1 MKKLFSIFAAVLF
14 AGSMMAADWAE
25 IKFTAATAAGVF
37 NDSVFEAGDFKL
49 TCVDTDN
56 SKLKTTANNCVFG
69 TSEEDKVQYEFR
81 LQTSGKSSA
90 KNALN
95 LTIPAD
101 GQLRIAVRTG
111 SSSDETR
118 TLILTQGETELYNQV
133 VKDADTI
140 VGITNPKIFK
150 FITVDVK
157 AGEVA
162 VAYPINAVNFYSFAF
177 KAADE
182 PAETGCAWDE
192 LAWIG
197 DGSPEQIF
205 GSQFKVCV
213 GDPAPNVVNIQKP
226 GFAAESGIYM
236 TFAADPF
243 NSVSLEENQYAVQGA
258 GMVIYLSALTQKEN
272 EITVVANEVTY
283 EFTIYNDKGEEAPVE
298 INITS
303 GVVYNEYYDMLWQ
316 VIAADDIYTIGLAGF
331 LNEGGTAAG
340 TYELGDLY
348 TEACGMYYGSSE
360 LEITAAHIT
369 VVVGEDGSITVDG
382 TLVAGEETYS
392 IHLVYTKPTAE
403 TTVELTV
410 AEAELDTEYLEDEED
425 PEFGV
430 MGEDESGVYVQL
442 YIYNDKVEGD
452 YTKEYLDNEYSAIW
466 LTDDDVVS
474 IYTADI
480 KITREGNVY
489 TVKADLLCY
498 NNTLYKVTM
507 TAEVEDEPTSVD
519 NAAVAA
525 KILKAIENGNVVI
538 KTNNTKFNVGGQV
551 IR

>member
-14 AGSMMAADWAE
+14 AGSMMAGDWAE

-56 SKLKTTANNCVFG
+56 AKLKTTSNTSYFG
-69 TSEEDKVQYEFR
+69 TSAEDAVKYEFR
-81 LQTSGKSSA
+81 LQTSGSSSA

-111 SSSDETR
+111 KNEDETR
-118 TLILTQGETELYNQV
+118 TVVLTQGETELYNQV
-133 VKDADTI
+133 VKEGDTI
-140 VGITNPKIFK
+140 VGVTNPRVYKY
-150 FITVDVK
+150 ITVDVK

-192 LAWIG
+192 LDWIA

-283 EFTIYNDKGEEAPVE
+283 EFTIYNDKGEEAPEEVDVTIASGLTYSDYTAE
-298 INITS
+298 EGWWQIYGENETYFITLSNGELVDQAPGVYAAEDLDTDWSYLKTATDSIN
-303 GVVYNEYYDMLWQ
+303 LC
-316 VIAADDIYTIGLAGF
+316 AG
-331 LNEGGTAAG
+331 
-340 TYELGDLY
+340 
-348 TEACGMYYGSSE
+348 
-360 LEITAAHIT
+360 
-369 VVVGEDGSITVDG
+369 GSITLAVSEVGVATVVGQLLGSDG
-382 TLVAGEETYS
+382 KLYNLNLTYKDPVAEQ
-392 IHLVYTKPTAE
+392 
-403 TTVELTV
+403 TVEV
-410 AEAELDTEYLEDEED
+410 NIA
-425 PEFGV
+425 
-430 MGEDESGVYVQL
+430 
-442 YIYNDKVEGD
+442 
-452 YTKEYLDNEYSAIW
+452 
-466 LTDDDVVS
+466 VS
-474 IYTADI
+474 FTA
-480 KITREGNVY
+480 
-489 TVKADLLCY
+489 
-498 NNTLYKVTM
+498 
-507 TAEVEDEPTSVD
+507 
-519 NAAVAA
+519 
-525 KILKAIENGNVVI
+525 
-538 KTNNTKFNVGGQV
+538 F
-551 IR
+551 

>member
-14 AGSMMAADWAE
+14 AGSMMAGDWQE
-25 IKFTAATAAGVF
+25 IKFTEAQAAGAFDGKVF
-37 NDSVFEAGDFKL
+37 AAGDFKL

-56 SKLKTTANNCVFG
+56 SKLKTTSNTSYFG
-69 TSEEDKVQYEFR
+69 TSAEDAVKYEFR
-81 LQTSGKSSA
+81 LQTGGKSGA

-111 SSSDETR
+111 SNDDETR
-118 TLILTQGETELYNQV
+118 TVILTQGETELYNQV
-133 VKDADTI
+133 VKEGDTI
-140 VGITNPKIFK
+140 VGVTNPRVYKY
-150 FITVDVK
+150 ITVDVK

-182 PAETGCAWDE
+182 PAEEGCAWDE
-192 LAWIG
+192 LPWIATNG
-197 DGSPEQIF
+197 EGADF
-205 GSQFKVCV
+205 ANQFKVCV
-213 GDPAPNVVNIQKP
+213 GDPAPNVVEIQKA
-226 GFAAESGIYM
+226 FASEVGIYI
-236 TFAADPF
+236 TFPSAVF
-243 NSVSLEENQYAVQGA
+243 GEISLPESAYDQQGA
-258 GMVIYLSALTQKEN
+258 GFIFHLSAFTAKET
-272 EITVVANEVTY
+272 EVSVVCQGDEYVFTV
-283 EFTIYNDKGEEAPVE
+283 YNDKGEEAPVE

-303 GVVYNEYYDMLWQ
+303 GVVYNEYSGMLWQ
-316 VIAADDIYTIGLAGF
+316 VIAANDIYTIGLAGF

-369 VVVGEDGSITVDG
+369 VVVGEDGSITVEG
-382 TLVAGEETYS
+382 TIVAGEETYS
-392 IHLVYTKPTAE
+392 IHFEYTVPTAE

-410 AEAELDTEYLEDEED
+410 AEAELDTEYFEGEED

-430 MGEDESGVYVQL
+430 MGKDESGVYVQL
-442 YIYNDKVEGD
+442 YIYNDEVEGE
-452 YTKEYLDNEYSAIW
+452 YTEEDLDTEYSAIW
-466 LTDDDVVS
+466 LTDEDAVS
-474 IYTADI
+474 IYSADV

-507 TAEVEDEPTSVD
+507 TFEVEDDPTGVD

-538 KTNNTKFNVGGQV
+538 KKGNTKFNVGGQV